1 MLITGPIKLH
11 KLTRNS
17 VNHLERR
24 IRMKITRYS
33 SFSLV
38 ALLVSISLGTALADS
53 TDEALNQF
61 YVDNMA
67 ARLTSEVPANTSE
80 NSPAAQT
87 GANEEKNR
95 KGVRPHKS
103 AGGSDHAPNLPASSP
118 QFSYHLSAAVTQK
131 AHINLAMA
139 VAKNDAQKVPIL
151 QKELATNPES
161 RFDARF
167 SGYGYSSHNVS
178 DSLAGFVIVLWEI
191 VNSQDASAHPSG
203 IRQVRVKVNEL
214 LLSKSAGKT
223 YTDADKQYYSDYF
236 KVLAVVSKDSLKRK
250 QSANDAAGV
259 QTVRNTAYQIGQKLG
274 IDFKKLELTDN
285 GFKKI

>member
-1 MLITGPIKLH
+1 
-11 KLTRNS
+11 
-17 VNHLERR
+17 
-24 IRMKITRYS
+24 MKITRYS
-33 SFSLV
+33 SPCLA
-38 ALLVSISLGTALADS
+38 ALLALISLGTALADS

-67 ARLTSEVPANTSE
+67 ARLTSEVPATTSE
-80 NSPAAQT
+80 NSPAAQP
-87 GANEEKNR
+87 GANEGKNR
-95 KGVRPHKS
+95 KGVRPHKGV
-103 AGGSDHAPNLPASSP
+103 GGSDYASNLPASSP

-131 AHINLAMA
+131 AHVNLAMA

-151 QKELATNPES
+151 EKELATNPES

-167 SGYGYSSHNVS
+167 SRYGYSSHNVS

-250 QSANDAAGV
+250 QSANDTAGV
-259 QTVRNTAYQIGQKLG
+259 QAVRSTAYQIGQKLG
-274 IDFKKLELTDN
+274 IDFRRLALTDS

>member
-1 MLITGPIKLH
+1 
-11 KLTRNS
+11 
-17 VNHLERR
+17 
-24 IRMKITRYS
+24 MKITRYS
-33 SFSLV
+33 SLCLA
-38 ALLVSISLGTALADS
+38 ALLASISLGTALGDS

-67 ARLTSEVPANTSE
+67 ARLTSEVPATTSE

-87 GANEEKNR
+87 GANEGKNREGKNR
-95 KGVRPHKS
+95 KGVRPHKGV
-103 AGGSDHAPNLPASSP
+103 GGSDYASNLPASSP

-131 AHINLAMA
+131 AHVNLAMA

-151 QKELATNPES
+151 EKELATNPES

-167 SGYGYSSHNVS
+167 SRYGYSSHNVS

-250 QSANDAAGV
+250 QSANDTAGV
-259 QTVRNTAYQIGQKLG
+259 QAVRSTAYQIGQKLG
-274 IDFKKLELTDN
+274 IDFRRLALTDS